1 MDSALGF
8 LKDMTLGLSVQ
19 PRLLYIIKKQ
29 RGVEKPEWKLD

>member
-19 PRLLYIIKKQ
+19 RRLLCIIEEQ
-29 RGVEKPEWKLD
+29 QGIEKPE